1 MPAAHNGSRG
11 LRFSVLGPVR
21 VWRGD
26 EELDLGPP
34 QQRLILAVLLVH
46 AGQPVPLSELIG
58 ALWGEDAPASAANVV
73 HRNVGQ
79 LRRVLEPGLPLRAT
93 GEWLLRDGGGYR
105 LRVGEE
111 RADVP
116 RFRLLVGRARDAV
129 AREDPT
135 AAVRLF
141 VEALGLWHDRC
152 AAGLRRGA
160 GAEPVFAALDRECLA
175 AAAEMAD
182 VALECGAAGDV
193 LDLLRA
199 LAPLDPLNEEL
210 HARLVLVLAAEGHR
224 AEALAVHRAVVGRL
238 ADELGIDPGPRL
250 RAAHEQLIG
259 EEGQDGRREQA
270 FDLIR
275 PAQLPNDLPTFSG
288 RDAELTGML
297 TALRDGHHPM
307 ALALIDG
314 MPGAG
319 KTTVAVRFA
328 REAADAYP
336 DGQLFVNLRGFD
348 PSGSVME
355 TAEALRGFL
364 YALGMPSNRIPP
376 DLDAQT
382 GLYRSL
388 LRGKRMLVVLDNA
401 RDVDHV
407 LPLIPGAPD
416 CLTIVTSRNRLTGLV
431 AAEGARPF
439 TLDPMPVAEA
449 RTMVALRLG
458 AARSAAE
465 PGAVDEIVAM
475 CGRLPLALA
484 VVSARAAAYPDVP
497 LSAIARELRDAQG
510 GLDAFSYDDTSDL
523 RAVFSWSYRTLSP
536 RAARLFRLLARH
548 WGPDISLPASAS
560 LLGVDVRTAR
570 AALGELTRTRL
581 MTEHRP
587 GRFQFHDLIRVYGLE
602 LGDAL
607 DTEEERGE
615 ALRRTADHY
624 LHSAHGI
631 GLVLQPHQPS
641 TPHDPVAP
649 GVTPEVAPNRDRAM
663 AWFRAEQHVLHN
675 FVDQAPE
682 RGFADHAW
690 RIAVSMQEF
699 FQRQGVHLSWA
710 ATTRAALRAAR
721 SVGDQVG
728 EARTLRSLAG
738 AHYFMGDTEGALAHL
753 RRTAELLD
761 RLGWVDDQAYVQR
774 NIGDVL
780 ARRGQDVHGDHAGAY
795 GYYERAHRLYR
806 DMGHVGGVAISLEGM
821 GVCALRLGR
830 TDEALDLLGR
840 AMEVFRRSDDLNGQ
854 ANCWAEFG
862 EAHLRLHRYDEAV
875 DSLQRAVDMHRAQAS
890 LVGEVGSLV
899 LLGDA
904 HVGAGDPV
912 RARALWQ
919 EASALVENSRIH
931 RVGPSLFTP
940 EEVRKRI
947 ARLDRA

>member
-1 MPAAHNGSRG
+1 MPAAHDGSTG
-11 LRFSVLGPVR
+11 LGFSVLGPVR
-21 VWRGD
+21 VRRGD

-34 QQRLILAVLLVH
+34 QQRLILAVLLAH

-93 GEWLLRDGGGYR
+93 GGWLLRDGGGYR
-105 LRVGEE
+105 LRVDEE
-111 RADVP
+111 SADVP

-129 AREDPT
+129 ADGDPT

-152 AAGLRRGA
+152 AAGLRRSA

-193 LDLLRA
+193 VDLLRG

-250 RAAHEQLIG
+250 RAAHEQLVDD
-259 EEGQDGRREQA
+259 GQDGRRDQV

-297 TALRDGHHPM
+297 TALRDERHPM

-319 KTTVAVRFA
+319 KTTVAVRVA
-328 REAADAYP
+328 REAAEAFP

-449 RTMVALRLG
+449 RTMGALRLG

-465 PGAVDEIVAM
+465 PGAV
-475 CGRLPLALA
+475 
-484 VVSARAAAYPDVP
+484 
-497 LSAIARELRDAQG
+497 
-510 GLDAFSYDDTSDL
+510 
-523 RAVFSWSYRTLSP
+523 
-536 RAARLFRLLARH
+536 
-548 WGPDISLPASAS
+548 
-560 LLGVDVRTAR
+560 
-570 AALGELTRTRL
+570 
-581 MTEHRP
+581 
-587 GRFQFHDLIRVYGLE
+587 
-602 LGDAL
+602 
-607 DTEEERGE
+607 
-615 ALRRTADHY
+615 
-624 LHSAHGI
+624 
-631 GLVLQPHQPS
+631 
-641 TPHDPVAP
+641 
-649 GVTPEVAPNRDRAM
+649 
-663 AWFRAEQHVLHN
+663 
-675 FVDQAPE
+675 
-682 RGFADHAW
+682 
-690 RIAVSMQEF
+690 
-699 FQRQGVHLSWA
+699 
-710 ATTRAALRAAR
+710 
-721 SVGDQVG
+721 
-728 EARTLRSLAG
+728 
-738 AHYFMGDTEGALAHL
+738 
-753 RRTAELLD
+753 
-761 RLGWVDDQAYVQR
+761 
-774 NIGDVL
+774 
-780 ARRGQDVHGDHAGAY
+780 
-795 GYYERAHRLYR
+795 
-806 DMGHVGGVAISLEGM
+806 
-821 GVCALRLGR
+821 
-830 TDEALDLLGR
+830 
-840 AMEVFRRSDDLNGQ
+840 
-854 ANCWAEFG
+854 
-862 EAHLRLHRYDEAV
+862 
-875 DSLQRAVDMHRAQAS
+875 
-890 LVGEVGSLV
+890 
-899 LLGDA
+899 
-904 HVGAGDPV
+904 
-912 RARALWQ
+912 
-919 EASALVENSRIH
+919 
-931 RVGPSLFTP
+931 
-940 EEVRKRI
+940 
-947 ARLDRA
+947 